1 MNLALKIA
9 RRYLFAKRSTN
20 AINIITG
27 IAVFGI
33 AVGTAALLLVLSV
46 FNGFE
51 DLITAMYNNFD
62 PDVKI
67 TPVQGKTF
75 SQDSIPL
82 AELQAINGVGAIS
95 ATLEEVA
102 GFKYKDNV
110 VFGIIKGVDENY
122 EYVTNVDSVIREGR
136 FALESAELSYGVV
149 GVGVRNKLAL
159 DIDDPFYRIGVYM
172 AKRKRNPLD
181 PNPLR
186 TQYLHPIGTF
196 FAQQEFD
203 QEYIITNLAFVRS
216 LLQVRDQLSA
226 IEIKLQPGFNVP
238 ETYAKIQEVVGDGFY
253 VKDRY
258 QQQESFFKLMKIEKW
273 LSYAIAGLMMVMIAF
288 NMIGALWMAVLE
300 KRPDIVILK
309 SMGATDR
316 TVRNIF
322 LSQGLLLSLLG
333 LLIGF
338 VLAITI
344 YVLQKTVGIVTIP
357 GNASIDAYP
366 VSMRPA
372 DFIVVILTVLAI
384 GLLASIAPALRA
396 QRVSALVREE

>member
-51 DLITAMYNNFD
+51 DLITDMYGNFD

-82 AELQAINGVGAIS
+82 DALRALPSVS
-95 ATLEEVA
+95 ALSLTLEEVA

-110 VFGIIKGVDENY
+110 VFGIIKGVDDAY
-122 EYVTNVDSVIREGR
+122 EHVTKVDSVIREGQ
-136 FALESAELSYGVV
+136 FALEKDDVSYGVV
-149 GVGVRNKLAL
+149 GMGVRNKLAL

-172 AKRKRNPLD
+172 AKRQRNPLD

-186 TQYLHPIGTF
+186 TQYLHPAGTF

-203 QEYIITNLAFVRS
+203 QEYILTNLDFVRS
-216 LLQVRDQLSA
+216 LLQVSDQLSA
-226 IEIKLQPGFNVP
+226 VEIKLQSGLDLP
-238 ETYAKIQEVVGDGFY
+238 ETYARIQEIVGDAFY
-253 VKDRY
+253 VKNRY

-322 LSQGLLLSLLG
+322 LSQGLLLSALG

-338 VLAITI
+338 VLALTI
-344 YVLQKTVGIVTIP
+344 YTLQKTVGIVTIP

-366 VSMRPA
+366 VSIRSF
-372 DFIVVILTVLAI
+372 DFIIVILTVLAI
-384 GLLASIAPALRA
+384 GLLASIPPALRA
-396 QRVSALVREE
+396 QRVTALVREE